1 MIKFLK
7 SFFLTLRE
15 RFSKVQSPHNTET
28 AIGDDE
34 KLARYIFSA
43 RHFSREKLRVK
54 AEAFMPSRG
63 EVSVFRIDGLGEN
76 AIWEI
81 GNDVARKRVQTLY
94 ARGDTRTNDIRS
106 IRVDDPMKTTLDVV
120 PHEPPPR
127 HANIVGWPENDKP
140 RQKVLALQVAATAK
154 LILKDG

>member
-15 RFSKVQSPHNTET
+15 RFSKVQSPHDPKT

-63 EVSVFRIDGLGEN
+63 EVSVFRIDGLDEE

-81 GNDVARKRVQTLY
+81 GNDVALKREQTLY
-94 ARGDTRTNDIRS
+94 ARGDTKANDIRNIQDEE
-106 IRVDDPMKTTLDVV
+106 IRLDIVRD
-120 PHEPPPR
+120 EPPPR

-140 RQKVLALQVAATAK
+140 RQKVLALQIAATAS
-154 LILKDG
+154 LVLKD